1 MPTLMSQNTDPV
13 KVGGNEKK
21 VGREGGKWSEYAWER
36 VRVLFS
42 FNLAAILKKFCSRF
56 RSLQPND

>member
-1 MPTLMSQNTDPV
+1 MPTLKSQTTDPI
-13 KVGGNEKK
+13 KVVGNEKK

-36 VRVLFS
+36 IPVIFS
-42 FNLAAILKKFCSRF
+42 FNLAAILKKCWSRF